1 MLEHHRLPMVEHP
14 EDIPR
19 PGKLGE
25 DYLLRAMNVSSID
38 CTTRSIVL
46 QSMPK
51 TRVNCCSGVVTIG
64 SLSSVKI
71 KRTSAPFSMFDV
83 LFEDPFFDPF
93 RRVACPPVNRQP

>member
-25 DYLLRAMNVSSID
+25 DYLLRAMNVSSIE
-38 CTTRSIVL
+38 
-46 QSMPK
+46 PK